1 MLSEDLLARLS
12 ALVDRAIQVASAQPP
27 LDEVQRAVPH
37 GGGGVGLVPGIG
49 RGVRTWAAVRRSV
62 EASPELAS
70 LNDCDERLPSALSA
84 GFIGGSVEPVWIAV
98 ALARSVLSGAELDA
112 ASAVREFARTLAA
125 GRIPMR
131 ATARLDIACEPT
143 VSLEPIQLVN
153 GVVFR
158 QLTTEERTVE
168 FEPSTLGIRHLAPF
182 ANFALELNYD
192 VPLRLNDPLGMMNPQ
207 EVQTELEA
215 ERERYN
221 AIASAHS
228 ALHLA
233 LPGRLPLRDVLFES
247 RSHVLSFGSRRMV
260 VSEGSLP
267 GFATEVRIEAATVE
281 IVNRALTSN
290 DGRVR
295 VALRRLRDAEG
306 RREWDDALVDA
317 CIGLEALLN
326 SEKSGEVT
334 TRLGLNY
341 ASFYQLEERANRSA
355 RFKKVYDM
363 RSHVA
368 HGQVID
374 PNKEKLLDQQT
385 KVPANQF
392 ADAAKSMLRE
402 VLIFCLRDDEFL
414 KTQKPDAAFW
424 ERRLFAHSSGSTGR
438 T

>member
-1 MLSEDLLARLS
+1 M
-12 ALVDRAIQVASAQPP
+12 
-27 LDEVQRAVPH
+27 
-37 GGGGVGLVPGIG
+37 
-49 RGVRTWAAVRRSV
+49 
-62 EASPELAS
+62 
-70 LNDCDERLPSALSA
+70 
-84 GFIGGSVEPVWIAV
+84 
-98 ALARSVLSGAELDA
+98 
-112 ASAVREFARTLAA
+112 
-125 GRIPMR
+125 
-131 ATARLDIACEPT
+131 
-143 VSLEPIQLVN
+143 
-153 GVVFR
+153 
-158 QLTTEERTVE
+158 
-168 FEPSTLGIRHLAPF
+168 
-182 ANFALELNYD
+182 
-192 VPLRLNDPLGMMNPQ
+192 
-207 EVQTELEA
+207 
-215 ERERYN
+215 
-221 AIASAHS
+221 
-228 ALHLA
+228 
-233 LPGRLPLRDVLFES
+233 
-247 RSHVLSFGSRRMV
+247 
-260 VSEGSLP
+260 SEGSLP